1 MMPAASPSTVEPIA
15 SWRER
20 FLPSL
25 RTVLILAGIGILVYN
40 LAGFHSAF
48 CIINGVSATCYYSDE
63 TRLGIAVGAVLLTAG
78 LLRSRSA

>member
-1 MMPAASPSTVEPIA
+1 MPAASPSTIKPVA

-25 RTVLILAGIGILVYN
+25 RTVLILAGIGTLVYN
-40 LAGFHSAF
+40 LSGFHSAF
-48 CIINGVSATCYYSDE
+48 CVIDGVGATCYYSDE
-63 TRLGIAVGAVLLTAG
+63 TRVGIAIGAVLLTAG